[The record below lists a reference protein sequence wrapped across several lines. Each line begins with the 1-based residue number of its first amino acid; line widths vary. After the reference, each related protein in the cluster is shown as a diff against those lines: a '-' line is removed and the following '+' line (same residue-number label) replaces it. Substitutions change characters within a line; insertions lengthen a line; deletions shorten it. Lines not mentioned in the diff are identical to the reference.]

1 LIRRLA
7 AMLRKEFRQIRR
19 DPLSLGLLVFLPAFL
34 LVLYGYALSFD
45 VKHVRIAVLDLDRTP
60 ASRSLLDG
68 FFGNPYFE
76 RVRDLERVTEADRL
90 LARGF
95 VRAVVIVP
103 NDYAETLDR
112 GDSADVEVLIDGA
125 DANTATI
132 VIGYLDALAGR
143 ETLRVRTAALERL
156 GRPVAFPAVVP
167 EPRIWFNPELRS
179 AEFLVPGLIGVLL
192 MLAAVVATSL
202 SIVREKERETIEQMK
217 VSPLRPAE
225 LILGKTLP
233 YVVICLL
240 TMVLILTLGYFLFG
254 VVIRG
259 SFVLLG
265 VTTLIFLTAALGMGI
280 LISSVTNSQQ
290 VAYQIAT
297 LTSLLPSVLLSGF
310 IFPIKN
316 MPLAVRTFTY
326 VVAPR
331 YLVSALRKIIL
342 KGAPISALWPDLA
355 ALAALALAFNLLA
368 ARNIRKML

>member
-1 LIRRLA
+1 MIRRLA

-60 ASRSLLDG
+60 ASRSLLDS

-103 NDYAETLDR
+103 DDYAETLDR
-112 GDSADVEVLIDGA
+112 GDRADVEVLIDGA

-132 VIGYLDALAGR
+132 VIGYLDALAAR
-143 ETLRVRTAALERL
+143 ETLRIRTSALNRL

-240 TMVLILTLGYFLFG
+240 TMVLILTLGYLLFG

-280 LISSVTNSQQ
+280 LISSVTNSLQ

-316 MPLAVRTFTY
+316 MPLAVRAFTY
-326 VVAPR
+326 IVAPR
-331 YLVSALRKIIL
+331 YLVSALRKIVL

>member
-1 LIRRLA
+1 
-7 AMLRKEFRQIRR
+7 MLMKEFRQIRR

-60 ASRSLLDG
+60 GSRLLLEG
-68 FFGNPYFE
+68 LFGNPYFE
-76 RVRDLERVTEADRL
+76 RVRDLDRVAEADRL
-90 LARGF
+90 LARGL

-103 NDYAETLDR
+103 DDYAETLER
-112 GDSADVEVLIDGA
+112 GGDADVEVLIDGA

-132 VIGYLDALAGR
+132 VIGYLDALAER
-143 ETLRVRTAALERL
+143 ETMRIRALALDRL
-156 GRPVAFPAVVP
+156 GRPLAFPAVVP

-179 AEFLVPGLIGVLL
+179 AQFLVPGLIGVLL

-240 TMVLILTLGYFLFG
+240 TMVLILTLGYVLFG

-290 VAYQIAT
+290 VAYQLAT

-316 MPLAVRTFTY
+316 MPPAVRALTY
-326 VVAPR
+326 IVAPR
-331 YLVSALRKIIL
+331 YLVSALRKIVL

-368 ARNIRKML
+368 ARNIRKVL